1 MRKTTIICLKTKN
14 IKNSRKISMAVFDES
29 FAGSSGV
36 EITDIITAAVS
47 EAQLLALAASVA
59 ETAGHP
65 LREVLKKCGSW
76 A

>member
-1 MRKTTIICLKTKN
+1 
-14 IKNSRKISMAVFDES
+14 MAVFDES
-29 FAGSSGV
+29 FAAGSGV

-65 LREVLKKCGSW
+65 LREVLKMRQLGLTCLR
-76 A
+76 AAAL